1 MSLENVG
8 KIHFLKEF
16 DTVFDGAYCY
26 DNVASIAASLHSWV
40 PDFLKNIASD
50 GVDNFCDIV
59 MNENLTKAE
68 AEQELSQWAENQGGE
83 VREQFDNYLE
93 GERQKWNNL
102 QQKMHELI
110 GNVTHFFTEVE
121 NLRDDMTLTKR
132 EERQNLLDLF
142 AATDRTVLSLAERL
156 GEEASFLVGEHQRGP
171 CPICGPRSP
180 PAPPFRRHR
189 SRFDSGV
196 LEGGFP
202 DDDGFHE
209 RGSIGNTEDEI
220 RAGHYPF
227 KFFGVCSRSYRPW
240 QPWLPDFL
248 KNISSEGV
256 REFCNIATNE
266 NLTKADSEQQ
276 LEQWA
281 QSQGVQ
287 EQFKEFMEERKQK
300 LSNIQQ
306 KMQELIVNVS
316 RFISELETIHS
327 DTRLTRRDEKEKVL
341 DLVNMTDRAVLAL
354 AKKVRAEAGFLS
366 GERVHH
372 SDKALGDLSDS
383 METLN
388 RADLCGKMAVS
399 HKADLL
405 DRTEIF
411 HRAGLPDKMES
422 LHKAGHPDKTETFH
436 RVGLLDKTESPRR
449 VDLSGQMELSH
460 KAGLPDKTETFHRV
474 GLLDKT
480 DFLN

>member
-1 MSLENVG
+1 MNYALL
-8 KIHFLKEF
+8 F
-16 DTVFDGAYCY
+16 VF
-26 DNVASIAASLHSWV
+26 IASLLCYVTSVNAYRYGAPQFRLGFVGYPRAGNVRDEMSTLDPALRLTGKCLRLQTFRHSWV

-132 EERQNLLDLF
+132 EERQN
-142 AATDRTVLSLAERL
+142 VL
-156 GEEASFLVGEHQRGP
+156 
-171 CPICGPRSP
+171 
-180 PAPPFRRHR
+180 
-189 SRFDSGV
+189 
-196 LEGGFP
+196 
-202 DDDGFHE
+202 
-209 RGSIGNTEDEI
+209 
-220 RAGHYPF
+220 
-227 KFFGVCSRSYRPW
+227 CSRSYRPW

-287 EQFKEFMEERKQK
+287 
-300 LSNIQQ
+300 
-306 KMQELIVNVS
+306 
-316 RFISELETIHS
+316 
-327 DTRLTRRDEKEKVL
+327 
-341 DLVNMTDRAVLAL
+341 
-354 AKKVRAEAGFLS
+354 
-366 GERVHH
+366 
-372 SDKALGDLSDS
+372 
-383 METLN
+383 
-388 RADLCGKMAVS
+388 
-399 HKADLL
+399 
-405 DRTEIF
+405 
-411 HRAGLPDKMES
+411 
-422 LHKAGHPDKTETFH
+422 
-436 RVGLLDKTESPRR
+436 
-449 VDLSGQMELSH
+449 
-460 KAGLPDKTETFHRV
+460 
-474 GLLDKT
+474 
-480 DFLN
+480 

>member
-1 MSLENVG
+1 YL
-8 KIHFLKEF
+8 HFGVLH
-16 DTVFDGAYCY
+16 
-26 DNVASIAASLHSWV
+26 IHSWV

-202 DDDGFHE
+202 DDDGEPFQQNGPYGND
-209 RGSIGNTEDEI
+209 GS
-220 RAGHYPF
+220 
-227 KFFGVCSRSYRPW
+227 FGW
-240 QPWLPDFL
+240 
-248 KNISSEGV
+248 N
-256 REFCNIATNE
+256 
-266 NLTKADSEQQ
+266 
-276 LEQWA
+276 
-281 QSQGVQ
+281 
-287 EQFKEFMEERKQK
+287 EQFAQDGRSGPIGK
-300 LSNIQQ
+300 
-306 KMQELIVNVS
+306 S
-316 RFISELETIHS
+316 RQNEP
-327 DTRLTRRDEKEKVL
+327 
-341 DLVNMTDRAVLAL
+341 
-354 AKKVRAEAGFLS
+354 
-366 GERVHH
+366 
-372 SDKALGDLSDS
+372 LG
-383 METLN
+383 
-388 RADLCGKMAVS
+388 
-399 HKADLL
+399 H
-405 DRTEIF
+405 
-411 HRAGLPDKMES
+411 
-422 LHKAGHPDKTETFH
+422 TF
-436 RVGLLDKTESPRR
+436 
-449 VDLSGQMELSH
+449 
-460 KAGLPDKTETFHRV
+460 
-474 GLLDKT
+474 
-480 DFLN
+480 